1 VHLLRGETAEA
12 AATAGECPLRDSVPA
27 DGVHRRAEAPALRWS
42 DATPNVKRTLRL
54 QQLAKTAGCSGR
66 VERDVLCDAVDG
78 EVDMGTNAAF
88 VTEPAH
94 GLSGLESRVLAALQ
108 KLLALCLQAPG
119 VDLIDT
125 GPDPGTG
132 SMALQVHVRNPA
144 SRFRLGPFDAIDGIP
159 VRVIVTE
166 ADLFA

>member
-1 VHLLRGETAEA
+1 
-12 AATAGECPLRDSVPA
+12 
-27 DGVHRRAEAPALRWS
+27 
-42 DATPNVKRTLRL
+42 
-54 QQLAKTAGCSGR
+54 
-66 VERDVLCDAVDG
+66 
-78 EVDMGTNAAF
+78 MGTNAAF

-132 SMALQVHVRNPA
+132 SMALQVHVRNPRAGSAWVRSTPSTA
-144 SRFRLGPFDAIDGIP
+144 SPCA
-159 VRVIVTE
+159 
-166 ADLFA
+166 